1 MKKFVLPL
9 MLVTGVL
16 YLVSGKLHEPAP
28 VAKCTGV
35 QPEKD
40 ILLPVE
46 MVWWM
51 LEVP

>member
-9 MLVTGVL
+9 LLVMGVL
-16 YLVSGKLHEPAP
+16 YLVSGKMHQPAP
-28 VAKCTGV
+28 ITTCSST

-40 ILLPVE
+40 GLLPVE
-46 MVWWM
+46 MVWWA